1 MTALASGAQRNGVR
15 RRLLPRSLTSLAWV
29 VWRQHRATLC
39 WLGGLFLAVAAG
51 MLIAGIAAHRLYGA
65 AVQHGCPAQSSWTP
79 LCRQLLGPFA
89 TGWLAGYPSQV
100 ILAMQA
106 VPVIVGVFLGAPLLA
121 REYTTGTA
129 RFTWTQGVGRTRW
142 TLMTLGL
149 LGAGLAAAGGVLGLL
164 AQWSVQ
170 PSATQSTR
178 YADRWEPGFFD
189 HTPLTAATAIL
200 LAFAIG
206 VLAGAAI
213 RRVVAAM
220 AVTAVAAIT
229 AAGLTYTRLHYWL
242 LSRGTL
248 VTRDQAFGAS
258 PNVGGSGSTLN
269 IHELVGRSVPGP
281 AGSWLDQGWYTGPDG
296 HRLSEQTVTQLLDKY
311 TGTNPA
317 WLTRLHDT
325 FWVSYQPGG
334 RYWIFQSILG
344 GGTLLLALLLAAA
357 TVWVVRRR
365 RA

>member
-1 MTALASGAQRNGVR
+1 
-15 RRLLPRSLTSLAWV
+15 
-29 VWRQHRATLC
+29 
-39 WLGGLFLAVAAG
+39 
-51 MLIAGIAAHRLYGA
+51 
-65 AVQHGCPAQSSWTP
+65 
-79 LCRQLLGPFA
+79 
-89 TGWLAGYPSQV
+89 
-100 ILAMQA
+100 MQA
-106 VPVIVGVFLGAPLLA
+106 VPVIIGVFLGAPLLA
-121 REYTTGTA
+121 REYIAGTA

-149 LGAGLAAAGGVLGLL
+149 LGAGLAAAGCALGLV

-189 HTPLTAATAIL
+189 HTPLTAATAVL

-206 VLAGAAI
+206 VLAGVLI

-220 AVTAVAAIT
+220 AATAVVAIT
-229 AAGLTYTRLHYWL
+229 AADLTYNRLHYWL
-242 LSRGTL
+242 LGRWTL
-248 VTRDQAFGAS
+248 VARDQAFGAY
-258 PNVGGSGSTLN
+258 PNVGGSGSTLA
-269 IHELVGRSVPGP
+269 IHETAGRSVPGP

-296 HRLSEQTVTQLLDKY
+296 HRLSGQTVTQLLYRY

-357 TVWVVRRR
+357 TVWVVRHR